1 MSNLVAL
8 DGTALAETGIA
19 YDPATGVVSFPS
31 FDPVE
36 PNDAAPKSYV
46 DEVAA
51 GLLSTDAGDE
61 RYMLVT
67 GGTAT
72 GAFAWGEIDPSAGEV
87 SGVRADP
94 AGLHIVQVGSAIDPT
109 QAIYAGYRGNVL
121 TYQVSANGDISN
133 QTGSY
138 GALSDERLKDAIT
151 PIDAA
156 AISAGMAQLEIVSYF
171 LKSDPATMQ
180 VGMIAQQVEPIFPK
194 AVYQDASGM
203 LGIRYS
209 NFTPLLIAYAQHLE
223 SRLEAVEAALAQL
236 GAEASAKKAPKSK

>member
-8 DGTALAETGIA
+8 DGTALAETGIL
-19 YDPATGVVSFPS
+19 YDPATGVVTLPAFEPA
-31 FDPVE
+31 D
-36 PNDAAPKSYV
+36 PNDAAPKGYV

-51 GLLSTDAGDE
+51 GLLSAETGDQ
-61 RYMLVT
+61 RYALLT
-67 GGTAT
+67 GARAT
-72 GAFAWGEIDPSAGEV
+72 GSFAWGEIDPSAGEV
-87 SGVRADP
+87 SGVYADP

-109 QAIYAGYRGNVL
+109 QAIYAGYRGDVL

-236 GAEASAKKAPKSK
+236 GAESSAKKAPKSK